1 MSYKLFFFYI
11 IKLSSSTGG
20 YDINL
25 NLINMDQN
33 DFKALCLR

>member
-1 MSYKLFFFYI
+1 MSFFINFFILYI
-11 IKLSSSTGG
+11 IKLSSSGG

-33 DFKALCLR
+33 DFKAYTP